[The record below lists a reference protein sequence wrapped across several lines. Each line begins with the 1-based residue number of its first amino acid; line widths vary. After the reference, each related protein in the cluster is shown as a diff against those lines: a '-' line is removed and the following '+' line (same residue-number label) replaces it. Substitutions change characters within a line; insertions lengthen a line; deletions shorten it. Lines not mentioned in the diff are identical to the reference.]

1 MRKMKSLT
9 SDHVMEVSEHII
21 TKNFWEY
28 YLTNEETDDPDV
40 KFGYV
45 MGFEDELGYIYLPE
59 IKPYIMTKT
68 KDLAGVMPARG
79 YKWID

>member
-9 SDHVMEVSEHII
+9 SDHVLEVSEHII

-28 YLTNEETDDPDV
+28 YLTNEETDDPEV

-45 MGFEDELGYIYLPE
+45 MGFEDELGYVYLPE

-68 KDLAGVMPARG
+68 KELTSIMPARG